1 MSSVLWGTTIEVL
14 PRSDTDPDPPLPTG
28 RGKRFVTNVIWNW
41 VGVATTLA
49 SGLLISP
56 FLIRRLGPEAYGVW
70 TLSFG
75 LVDYYWFFDFGFR
88 SATVKYVAHYTATGE
103 SRKVGEVISTSLLY
117 ALAVAAFVLVAV
129 GLSAHRIVHFIHV
142 APGFE
147 HAFVVVIY
155 LITVSW
161 AMGIVLG
168 LSTESLEAVQRF
180 DLTSRVSVIATTTRL
195 IGQAIVLYFGYGL
208 IPLAAV
214 TVSGQMLGYTLNF
227 ISFRRIFKDVPI
239 GFRMGSR
246 ATLRLLNNFG
256 IHSFLITISTQLQNQ
271 TAPFLI
277 GHFLSAAFAGFY
289 NAPMRL
295 IQYAAEFI
303 GRIGIVTNSNA
314 AELSAKGDLP
324 RLRDLAVYT
333 NRYCLAI
340 FMPLAILL
348 WTYGGQVILLWMGPK
363 AAPYSTPVLPILL
376 GGYLVGVV
384 GQFSSAMLLMGM
396 GKPQLY
402 ARGMFAEFVLGLVL
416 LSLIVPRYGIVGAA
430 WVAASLIAANRGCY
444 LSYVV
449 SHTVGLN
456 FFTYVNRVYTLPFLS
471 AIPAFLISLALKNT
485 VLPGHG
491 VIQVAAALAIAA
503 VANYSIAFF
512 TCAEPHHRTL
522 IYSEVAR
529 RFNRPAP

>member
-1 MSSVLWGTTIEVL
+1 ML
-14 PRSDTDPDPPLPTG
+14 PQSDTAGSG

-41 VGVATTLA
+41 VGVVTSLA
-49 SGLLISP
+49 SGLIISP
-56 FLIRRLGPEAYGVW
+56 FLIRKLGPEAYGVW

-103 SRKVGEVISTSLLY
+103 PRKVGEVISTSLLY
-117 ALAVAAFVLVAV
+117 AAAIAVFVLVAV
-129 GLSAHRIVHFIHV
+129 RLTAQRLVHFIHV

-161 AMGIVLG
+161 AMGVVLG

-180 DLTSRVSVIATTTRL
+180 DLTSRVSVIATTVRVL
-195 IGQAIVLYFGYGL
+195 GQGTVLYLGYGL

-214 TVSGQMLGYTLNF
+214 TVGGQMLGYTLNF
-227 ISFRRIFKDVPI
+227 ISFRRVFKDVPLS
-239 GFRMGSR
+239 FRLGSR
-246 ATLRLLNNFG
+246 ATLRQLNSFG
-256 IHSFLITISTQLQNQ
+256 IHSFLVTISTQLQNQ

-295 IQYAAEFI
+295 IQYTAEFI

-314 AELSAKGDLP
+314 AELAAKGDLP
-324 RLRDLAVYT
+324 TLRQLAVYT

-348 WTYGGQVILLWMGPK
+348 WTYGGQFLLLWMGPK
-363 AAPYSTPVLPILL
+363 AAPYSVPVLPILL
-376 GGYLVGVV
+376 GGYLIGVV

-416 LSLIVPRYGIVGAA
+416 LAVIVPRYGIVGAA

-449 SHTVGLN
+449 SGAIGMKFL
-456 FFTYVNRVYTLPFLS
+456 TYVRRVYTRPVLS
-471 AIPAFLISLALKNT
+471 AIPAFLISIALKNT

-491 VIQVAAALAIAA
+491 LIQLAMALAVAAA
-503 VANYSIAFF
+503 ANYSIAFF
-512 TCAEPHHRTL
+512 TCAEPHHRSL
-522 IYSEVAR
+522 IYSEISR
-529 RFNRPAP
+529 RFKRRPIP